1 MPGRLQAA
9 QVSFDRP
16 ADGPPSAVR
25 QDHVTSFDSDASPVV
40 ELFLQQPCSLN
51 ISRRPERPESQETV
65 TNLGTSIRHEVGRQ
79 TTTALIDQLPPFM
92 PRQSSLTPR
101 ISAQDLPPVPCV
113 DLNHQSPI
121 KRPEPLSPMLALH
134 RCRLFDWSPSLVV
147 ALTPSPDGAYV
158 AAARESGDIE
168 IWRAAAGALGWQCEL
183 VSAWFIVRLLQICK
197 RLPACALLPGLKIAN
212 SC

>member
-16 ADGPPSAVR
+16 ADGRPSAAL
-25 QDHVTSFDSDASPVV
+25 QDHITSSDSDASPVV

-51 ISRRPERPESQETV
+51 LSGQPERPELAETV
-65 TNLGTSIRHEVGRQ
+65 TNFGTSSCQEVGRH
-79 TTTALIDQLPPFM
+79 TTTALIDQLPQSM
-92 PRQSSLTPR
+92 RRQSSSTPR
-101 ISAQDLPPVPCV
+101 ISARDLPPAPCV
-113 DLNHQSPI
+113 NLNHQLPI

-183 VSAWFIVRLLQICK
+183 VSAWFISSCCK
-197 RLPACALLPGLKIAN
+197 YARGFQHVLCFQV
-212 SC
+212 